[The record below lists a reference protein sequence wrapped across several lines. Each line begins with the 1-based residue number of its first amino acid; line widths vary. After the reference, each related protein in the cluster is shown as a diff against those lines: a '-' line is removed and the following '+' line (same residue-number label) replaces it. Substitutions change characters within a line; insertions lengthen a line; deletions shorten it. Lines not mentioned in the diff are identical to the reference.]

1 MKIKWPNDIYWS
13 NQHKLVGILTT
24 SKIEGNRV
32 QFHIGCGVNLSNQF
46 PSRSLNSLIQQHST
60 KPNSSIQLTREQIV
74 ASSLSQMEALLDWF
88 EHVDIEA
95 VKKLY
100 YQHWCLSGRA
110 IRLKDGTQAEILGV
124 DDQGYLKVRMESTGQ
139 VQSLQPDGNR
149 FDMIR
154 NLSPAS

>member
-32 QFHIGCGVNLSNQF
+32 QFYIGCGLNLSNQF
-46 PSRSLNSLIQQHST
+46 PSRSLNNLIQQHL
-60 KPNSSIQLTREQIV
+60 PNNAATTSLTSEQIV
-74 ASSLSQMEALLDWF
+74 AASLSQMEQLLNWF
-88 EHVDIEA
+88 EHVDIDA
-95 VKKLY
+95 VKERY
-100 YQHWCLSGRA
+100 YHHWCLSGRA
-110 IRLKDGTQAEILGV
+110 IRLKDGTKAQILGV
-124 DDQGYLKVRMESTGQ
+124 DDQGYLQVCMEPGRQ

-154 NLSPAS
+154 NLSPSH